1 MGLKEKKKKM
11 WILLNGLKLKQDGLK
26 LITKVDLDQNKW
38 IWAWIKRNEFELR

>member
-1 MGLKEKKKKM
+1 M

-38 IWAWIKRNEFELR
+38 IGLGLKEMSLN